1 MKTQSSKLSKK
12 TRSELA
18 SVRARREAMQIWNL
32 LFALLAV
39 LLILVSLAMLLDWL
53 LASRWSLLRVATSLS
68 VCGGFLFLARWVW
81 RQLPFDSGL
90 RGTAKWLDAVNPA
103 LQERLSTVVELS
115 SKGTH
120 SPELLAAVGK
130 QVDLIGV
137 RDHRRRAI
145 LAKPF
150 LSALAAVGCG
160 LMMLVLVKSISG
172 SGFGALLDRLVRPW
186 SDRTLTK
193 LTQTGAAHY
202 NTRGRPFEVALAVSG
217 KIPSHATLEYRR
229 GDGSVEQREIPIG
242 RGSGTLKAII
252 PPTEQNFS
260 YRVIAGDGETP
271 WQQVTMIDRPQ
282 LQDVKLVITPPS
294 YTKLAEQRWT
304 TLPRRVEVPEGSHV
318 SLSFTTDQTLPGA
331 KVIQRG
337 DQKEQTSN
345 LLPDGK
351 GRFQFDSDLADSVQA
366 EIELTSVIGELQSR
380 FPITLAT
387 KPDSKPQVRLLENTE
402 TFAMTAAE
410 TLDVAFQ
417 ATDDYGIKSAEL
429 VAELTKADGTKKE
442 FRFPIDLQ
450 DKAGGKD
457 IQATATLD
465 LKQIPMAKGD
475 ELQIA
480 MEVRD
485 EHGLKANNPAAAPQ
499 SKQSTAQEIARLEQ
513 NLAEALKLTE
523 SLQAAQAGNPPA
535 PSQATPKAEAASAM
549 ADAKQAAQQAK
560 QALKEAQ
567 AKARTEQEIEKRKLD
582 IAADAP
588 PPSKS
593 ASAKVTVDEFAEYRI
608 AGDGRKKQQIAI
620 QEVLDLILKS
630 AQAGRSG
637 ITQAGTPPTAEEDA
651 KHAEKYSAQVA
662 TKAVEIQAVLKVGAN
677 AAEELRKRS
686 EGTPYSFFGLQAKA
700 MVETGFTP
708 ALEAITAAVA
718 AATTPVKAQQWL
730 LADERLRWVINLLVK
745 NQQQFEQMIAYQEV
759 LELTYEFKKM
769 HEITVEDMSPSKKC
783 CRSGP
788 YAKLKNEL
796 SDAQVQQEIAKLKLK
811 REVLKRLSELLQK
824 NPELRAR
831 HLAQTSESSKIYR
844 EELSRLRNRQ
854 QDLGAAILTLT
865 SSQIL
870 PLPPT
875 FSGMI
880 QQRLRN
886 FSGHTTEALGIARIW
901 IPTDT
906 PPASRRELENA
917 LGQLSQMVEQL
928 ATANPLAEN
937 AFEPAVESVRKTKLA
952 MEQILAQPQW
962 KDDHAD
968 YSNYRIEDL
977 AGIST
982 ELDACVALAKSLRNQ
997 TGHLFLSQL
1006 QNELNTETRTIT
1018 LGMMEQLGSISGVS
1032 PTADKT
1038 IEELAKL
1045 LPEHLYPTQ
1054 QQASDFLAAKDLAP
1068 ALTAAHEATAT
1079 LEKATRLL
1087 DSSITEFIRTKS
1099 AQDALSQQAK
1109 PPETAANPLPDPT
1122 EAEVEKTLAALL
1134 RSMEEESRKSSNFKL
1149 GIGSES
1155 NLKTK
1160 DDWEKQSKN
1169 PAQEKSEKQAL
1180 DEQRKQQMQQA
1191 QQAATAA
1198 GKAQQIANFK
1208 AQEIA
1213 NQLGQNPAA
1222 PWREQSIV
1230 QFEGRNDWNTIK
1242 SQLKESLTQ
1251 DIDST
1256 VPEGY
1261 RTAIEDYFRDIS
1273 KTQSQ

>member
-1 MKTQSSKLSKK
+1 MKTRSSKLSKV
-12 TRSELA
+12 TLRQLVA
-18 SVRARREAMQIWNL
+18 VRARREDLQIWNL
-32 LFALLAV
+32 IFALLGV
-39 LLILVSLAMLLDWL
+39 LLILVSLAMLLDWV
-53 LASRWSLLRVATSLS
+53 LASRWSLLRVATSLT
-68 VCGGFLFLARWVW
+68 VCGGFLILARWVW
-81 RQLPFDSGL
+81 RQLPFESGL

-115 SKGTH
+115 GKGSY

-145 LAKPF
+145 LTKPF

-160 LMMLVLVKSISG
+160 LMMFVLVKSISG
-172 SGFGALLDRLVRPW
+172 SGFVALLDRLVRPW
-186 SDRTLTK
+186 SDLTLTK
-193 LTQTGAAHY
+193 LTQTDVPHY
-202 NTRGRPFEVALAVSG
+202 HTKGRPFEVALAVSG
-217 KIPSHATLEYRR
+217 KIPSHATLEYRC
-229 GDGSVEQREIPIG
+229 GDGSVEQREISIE

-252 PPTEQNFS
+252 PPTEQNFA
-260 YRVIAGDGETP
+260 YRVIAGDGATP
-271 WQQVTMIDRPQ
+271 WQQVTVIDRPQ

-304 TLPRRVEVPEGSHV
+304 TLPRRVELPEGSHV
-318 SLSFTTDQTLPGA
+318 SLSFTTDQRLPGA

-351 GRFQFDSDLADSVQA
+351 GCFQFDSNLADSVEA

-387 KPDSKPQVRLLENTE
+387 KPDNKPQVRLLDSTE

-410 TLDVAFQ
+410 TLNVAFE
-417 ATDDYGIKSAEL
+417 AADDYGIKSAEL

-450 DKAGGKD
+450 GKAGGKD
-457 IQATATLD
+457 IQASASLD

-485 EHGLKANNPAAAPQ
+485 EHGLKTNNPAAARQ
-499 SKQSTAQEIARLEQ
+499 GKQSTAQKIARLEQ
-513 NLAEALKLTE
+513 NLAEAQKLME
-523 SLQAAQAGNPPA
+523 SLQAAPAENPPT
-535 PSQATPKAEAASAM
+535 PSQATSKAEAARAM
-549 ADAKQAAQQAK
+549 AAAK

-582 IAADAP
+582 LAADAP

-630 AQAGRSG
+630 ARSGRSG
-637 ITQAGTPPTAEEDA
+637 IAQAGTPSTAEEDA
-651 KHAEKYSAQVA
+651 KRAETYSAKVA
-662 TKAVEIQAVLKVGAN
+662 TKAVKIQALLKVGAD

-700 MVETGFTP
+700 MVETGFNP
-708 ALEAITAAVA
+708 ALEAIAAAVA

-730 LADERLRWVINLLVK
+730 LADERLRWVINLLEK

-759 LELTYEFKKM
+759 LELTYQFKMM
-769 HEITVEDMSPSKKC
+769 HEITVEDMSASKKC

-788 YAKLKNEL
+788 YAKLKDEL

-811 REVLKRLSELLQK
+811 RQVLKRLSELLQK

-831 HLAQTSESSKIYR
+831 HLTQTRESSKIFR

-854 QDLGAAILTLT
+854 QDLADAILTLT
-865 SSQIL
+865 PTPRQL
-870 PLPPT
+870 LPPA
-875 FSGMI
+875 FSSMI

-886 FSGHTTEALGIARIW
+886 FSDHTTEALGIARIW

-906 PPASRRELENA
+906 APAPRQELENA
-917 LGQLSQMVEQL
+917 LSQLSQQVEQL
-928 ATANPLAEN
+928 AIVNPLAEN
-937 AFEPAVESVRKTKLA
+937 EFQPAVDSVRKTKLA
-952 MEQILAQPQW
+952 MGQILLQPQW

-968 YSNYRIEDL
+968 YRNYRIEDL
-977 AGIST
+977 AGMST
-982 ELDACVALAKSLRNQ
+982 ELDACLALAKSLRNQ

-1054 QQASDFLAAKDLAP
+1054 QQSSDFLAAKDLPP

-1087 DSSITEFIRTKS
+1087 DSSITEFIRAKS
-1099 AQDALSQQAK
+1099 AQDALSQRAK
-1109 PPETAANPLPDPT
+1109 TPTDADPLPDPT
-1122 EAEVEKTLAALL
+1122 EAEIEKTLAALL
-1134 RSMEEESRKSSNFKL
+1134 RLMEEESRKSSDFEL
-1149 GIGSES
+1149 GIGKQS
-1155 NLKTK
+1155 NLKTR

-1180 DEQRKQQMQQA
+1180 DEQRKQQLQKA

-1208 AQEIA
+1208 AQQIA
-1213 NQLGQNPAA
+1213 NQLGQPPAA

>member
-1 MKTQSSKLSKK
+1 MKTQSSKLSKQ
-12 TRSELA
+12 TRSQLA

-39 LLILVSLAMLLDWL
+39 LLILVSLAMLFDWL

-68 VCGGFLFLARWVW
+68 VCGGFLVLARWVW
-81 RQLPFDSGL
+81 RQLPFDRGL

-217 KIPSHATLEYRR
+217 KIPSHATLEYRC
-229 GDGSVEQREIPIG
+229 GDGSVEQREISIE

-252 PPTEQNFS
+252 PPTEQNFA
-260 YRVIAGDGETP
+260 YRVIAGDGATP
-271 WQQVTMIDRPQ
+271 WQQVTVIDRPQ

-429 VAELTKADGTKKE
+429 VAELTKPDGTKKE

-513 NLAEALKLTE
+513 NLAEALK
-523 SLQAAQAGNPPA
+523 QAGSQQANPKPE
-535 PSQATPKAEAASAM
+535 TASAM
-549 ADAKQAAQQAK
+549 AAARQAEQQAK

-567 AKARTEQEIEKRKLD
+567 AKARTEQDLEKRRLD

-588 PPSKS
+588 PQSKS

-637 ITQAGTPPTAEEDA
+637 IAQAGTPPTAEEDA

-788 YAKLKNEL
+788 YAKLKEEF

-854 QDLGAAILTLT
+854 QDLAEAILILT
-865 SSQIL
+865 PKPLQL
-870 PLPPT
+870 LPPT

-880 QQRLRN
+880 QQRLRS
-886 FSGHTTEALGIARIW
+886 FSSNTTEALGLARIW

-917 LGQLSQMVEQL
+917 LGQLSQVVEQL
-928 ATANPLAEN
+928 ATENPLAEN

-1054 QQASDFLAAKDLAP
+1054 QQASDFLAAKDLPP

-1109 PPETAANPLPDPT
+1109 PPATAANPLPDPT